1 MYELSY
7 ELPKDSKKQES
18 IGTALS
24 PLGGHW
30 CPHKKKKQE
39 SKKYQENLKTRRAL
53 SLLPPNLHAGN
64 EILVNAIKNY
74 AKAETKFTGIV

>member
-7 ELPKDSKKQES
+7 ELSKDS
-18 IGTALS
+18 
-24 PLGGHW
+24 
-30 CPHKKKKQE
+30 KKQE

-53 SLLPPNLHAGN
+53 CLLPNLHAGN